1 MTPNPKKLFTCF
13 ILVLLGFMISI
24 LGPGLNLSRADR
36 DKEVARDLQTIKREI
51 NQNRKQE
58 KRAQRRHDSVLKKI
72 DELNRWRIDL
82 KRDIQRLTEETEL
95 AKMQIGEQ
103 KIEAARFEDSLDEL
117 QQKFYQRLRIRY
129 CQPPGKWLDFLDRDA
144 DLTDN
149 LNSLVY
155 CRRVLEA
162 DKKLQSEY
170 LNLLRGIQNRNK
182 ELEKRHLF
190 LARLQ
195 QEQADKIAALE
206 ENIAKKNEL
215 LYKIKHQVEEH
226 KKLVA
231 ELEEVAAKL
240 KRMTLESAS
249 TTSGFAALKGSLP
262 MPVNGSVV
270 SFFGIE
276 KDSRFAT
283 VTRNKGIE
291 IETEKDSPVR
301 VVYQGDVV
309 FASWMKGYGNLLV
322 VNHGGGYY
330 SVYAHLEKFNCTVN
344 DHLQAQDVVGNVG
357 SGQFSDTPSLYFE
370 IRKDG
375 VPEDPLIWISQI

>member
-1 MTPNPKKLFTCF
+1 MTYNPKKLFSGLT
-13 ILVLLGFMISI
+13 LVLLGI
-24 LGPGLNLSRADR
+24 LLFIAGPGLGLSRADR
-36 DKEVARDLQTIKREI
+36 DDEVARDLRTLNREI
-51 NQNRKQE
+51 KQNRKQE
-58 KRAQRRHDSVLKKI
+58 KRAQLRHDSVLKKI
-72 DELNRWRIDL
+72 DKLNRWRIDL
-82 KRDIQRLTEETEL
+82 KQDIQRLAEETEL
-95 AKMQIGEQ
+95 AKMQIEEQ
-103 KIEAARFEDSLDEL
+103 KIEAARFEDSLDEIR
-117 QQKFYQRLRIRY
+117 QKFCQRLKIRY
-129 CQPPGKWLDFLDRDA
+129 CQPPGKWLDFLDKDA
-144 DLTDN
+144 DLTEN

-162 DKKLQSEY
+162 DKKLQREY
-170 LNLLRGIQNRNK
+170 LNLLGEIQNRNK

-240 KRMTLESAS
+240 KRMTIESAS

-262 MPVNGSVV
+262 MPVDGSVV

-330 SVYAHLEKFNCTVN
+330 SVYAHLDKFACKVN
-344 DHLQAQDVVGNVG
+344 DHILAQDVVGNVG
-357 SGQFSDTPSLYFE
+357 QGQFSDTPTLYFE

-375 VPEDPLIWISQI
+375 VPEDPLIWISQL